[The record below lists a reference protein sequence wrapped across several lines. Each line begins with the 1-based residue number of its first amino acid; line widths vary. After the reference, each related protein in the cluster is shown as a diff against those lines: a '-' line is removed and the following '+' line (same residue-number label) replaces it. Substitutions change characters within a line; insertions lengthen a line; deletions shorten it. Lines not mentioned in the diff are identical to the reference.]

1 METASLVV
9 LATSRTWLTCHGSQ
23 SEGLVHWL
31 FQVCRNLFYHSDAT
45 TLSSNWN
52 AVQWKHDM
60 YLSLVQKAIFSSDDW
75 EQQPVLLTYFT
86 TEFTNLSLKLK
97 LVIDSDAREFHFIL
111 NRDNGSFTGQHRI
124 SLDPSKSNCL
134 IFLMIYF
141 HLAEF
146 KPLINL
152 FRSAL
157 MTSWSIFFA
166 DLNNWVSSAYV
177 NTVHSFIA

>member
-31 FQVCRNLFYHSDAT
+31 FQVCRNLFVMPRLWAVIEMRCNESTICIYPWFKRQYFLQT
-45 TLSSNWN
+45 IENSN
-52 AVQWKHDM
+52 
-60 YLSLVQKAIFSSDDW
+60 
-75 EQQPVLLTYFT
+75 LLTYFT
-86 TEFTNLSLKLK
+86 TEFMNLSLKLK

-141 HLAEF
+141 HLVEL